1 MTTDTEREWEKLA
14 AQSRKNNTGMINMF
28 GAEPPRQETFTER
41 FRRQAAESREELQR
55 MQSELQAIVTEVHEV
70 QLRTAATFPIVGRRI
85 RRTRPVAKR
94 GSLRPLTQ
102 ARAVYLALADGELR
116 RLPLAWRYRHLRRH
130 NGRYLVDSFGRLL
143 EHTESFLDS
152 IAGLTTVI
160 DRLMEE
166 GLSANSRLLYEEEL
180 KSLSHRVNDVYLH
193 INRAGF
199 QLSGLLAKE
208 KDIAVN
214 VSLDSEDPAAVLRH
228 HRDILWG
235 YRQFT
240 EHQREANDAL
250 RAGMHALDLFT
261 QAIRK
266 EVMRRK
272 VEQLHANVK
281 DISLARMEALRRQK
295 EEAAAMAE
303 LGEEYIPD
311 ELPELPAV
319 PMSGRA
325 PALSEEE
332 VQARIEA
339 MAARKAAAERA
350 AEEAALRA
358 EESAAAKQTKGAAV
372 SAEEEDEDWDEAE
385 GNRSIVPL
393 IILVLILVGVG
404 VYYFMKD

>member
-1 MTTDTEREWEKLA
+1 MTTDTE
-14 AQSRKNNTGMINMF
+14 QNGQNHSGMINLF
-28 GAEPPRQETFTER
+28 GAEPTRQETFTER
-41 FRRQAAESREELQR
+41 FRRQAAESEDELRRLRGELQT
-55 MQSELQAIVTEVHEV
+55 IVADVHTV
-70 QLRTAATFPIVGRRI
+70 QLRTAEGFPPVGRKI
-85 RRTRPVAKR
+85 RRDLPAKKR
-94 GSLRPLTQ
+94 GKMRPLTQ

-130 NGRYLVDSFGRLL
+130 NGRYLVDSFSSLL
-143 EHTESFLDS
+143 YNTEHFLSGIVSLTE
-152 IAGLTTVI
+152 VI

-166 GLSANSRLLYEEEL
+166 GLPANTRLLYEEEL
-180 KSLSHRVNDVYLH
+180 KSLAHRVNQVYLH

-214 VSLDSEDPAAVLRH
+214 VSLDSEDPAKILRH
-228 HRDILWG
+228 HRDIVWA

-240 EHQREANDAL
+240 EHQREATDAL
-250 RAGMHALDLFT
+250 QAGIHALDLFT
-261 QAIRK
+261 QAVRK

-272 VEQLHANVK
+272 VEQLHADVK
-281 DISLARMEALRRQK
+281 DISLARMEALQRQK
-295 EEAAAMAE
+295 EKAAAMAE
-303 LGEEYIPD
+303 LGEEYTPE

-319 PMSGRA
+319 PLPGRSQ
-325 PALSEEE
+325 ALSEAE

-339 MAARKAAAERA
+339 MAERKAAAERA
-350 AEEAALRA
+350 AEEAALREMEA
-358 EESAAAKQTKGAAV
+358 EQEKRIQAAA
-372 SAEEEDEDWDEAE
+372 AEAEADWDDTE